1 MAQQAS
7 PEMEQYFKDI
17 NEEVLQIYEIAKAAK
32 SSGFDPDDDVT
43 VPLAKNMAERVEG
56 LISTVAPEILNTG
69 VVKRIEELEV
79 QYGSQNWRVA
89 LKIAEEVA
97 KEQFCKFD
105 TKKKAIEVGIRIG
118 FAYVTVGV
126 VSSPLEGFVE
136 VKFNKRKDN
145 GKEYFCLMYSGPI
158 RSAGGTGASV
168 SALIADYV
176 RKKLGYAQY
185 DATENEIKRA
195 YVELA
200 DYHER
205 VTNLQY
211 FPSEDEV
218 EFMMKHLPIQINGDA
233 SEKFE
238 VSKYKDLDR
247 IESNKIRNGFC
258 LMIGECLCAKA
269 PKLWKQ
275 LDKWGHEFDMG
286 QWDFMK
292 DFVELQKQVKAKIA
306 ATKKDDI
313 SSDLKIKPDGTFLK
327 DIVAGRPVMTYP
339 LRNGGFRL
347 RYGRSRT
354 GGLSSDAIHP
364 ATMVVLDDFMAIGTQ
379 MKTERP
385 GKSTVFSSCDS
396 LDGPIVKLK
405 DGSVKRLETFDEAKK
420 VNEEIEEIIYVGD
433 ILVNYG
439 DTLNRNHPLIPVG
452 FVEEWWALFIEEHMK
467 SNNVDEDKLSEMLGL
482 DVRSLLRNPIKT
494 KVKIEDAI
502 KISKQ
507 LSIPLHPRWIYYW
520 NSISR
525 DNFVKLYGSLKNAAM
540 KDGRLIIADIGCDVK
555 RSLELIGIEHS
566 VISNEYVVIP
576 KEDSA
581 ALLENLG
588 YFRKE
593 PMGNTPLEM
602 VNSVSE
608 IKIKDKLGHF
618 VGGRMGRPEKAKI
631 RKMIGSP
638 QALFPVGAEG
648 GKLRSFHTALER
660 GKITSDFPIYYCDK
674 CNKKT
679 IYKVC
684 EVCNERTRGGHFCR
698 KCGVETELP
707 ECSKRDDKNE
717 AHGKCQTFM
726 KQEID
731 INHYFGKAL
740 EKIGEKSYPEI
751 IKGIKGTSSSE
762 HIPEHPAKGILR
774 AKHGVYVNK
783 DGTTRYDMIEM
794 AITHFKP
801 QEVGV
806 SVEKLKNIGYTKD
819 CYGEELRYENQILE
833 LKPQDVVLPA
843 CKECPED
850 GSDIIL
856 RNVADFIDALL
867 VKLYGQEP
875 YYNIKDKEDLVG
887 QLCVAMSPHT
897 SAGIVCR
904 IVGFSK
910 TQGFFAHPYLHSI
923 MRRDCDGDEAA
934 VMLVLDH
941 LLNFSKKFLPNTR
954 GATQDAPLVLTSKL
968 IPSEVDDMVFDM
980 DVVWK
985 YPLELYQAAE
995 EWKKAGDVK
1004 IERINNRLN
1013 TPGQY
1018 EGMGFTHDTEDINA
1032 GVRCSA
1038 YKTLPSMQDKVL
1050 GQMRIAERVR
1060 AVDADDVARLVIER
1074 HFLRDIKGCLR
1085 KFSMQSFRC
1094 VSCNE
1099 IFRRPPLFGKC
1110 TKCSG
1115 KLVFTIA
1122 EGSVKKYLVPAIDLG
1137 MKYNLPA
1144 YLQQNLTILKTN
1156 IDSVFGIDPEKQE
1169 GLNKWFEK

>member
-1 MAQQAS
+1 
-7 PEMEQYFKDI
+7 
-17 NEEVLQIYEIAKAAK
+17 
-32 SSGFDPDDDVT
+32 
-43 VPLAKNMAERVEG
+43 G

-69 VVKRIEELEV
+69 VVQRIEELEA

-136 VKFNKRKDN
+136 IKFHKRKDN
-145 GKEYFCLMYSGPI
+145 GQEYFCLMYSGPI

-218 EFMMKHLPIQINGDA
+218 EFMIKHLPIQINGDA

-247 IESNKIRNGFC
+247 IESNRIRNGFC
-258 LMIGECLCAKA
+258 LMIGECLCSKA
-269 PKLWKQ
+269 PKIWKQ
-275 LDKWGHEFDMG
+275 LEKWGHEFDMG

-292 DFVELQKQVKAKIA
+292 DFVELQKQIKAKIA
-306 ATKKDDI
+306 ATKKDDS
-313 SSDLKIKPDGTFLK
+313 SSDMKIRPDGTFLK

-385 GKSTVFSSCDS
+385 GKITVFSSCDS
-396 LDGPIVKLK
+396 MDGPIVKLK
-405 DGSVKRLETFDEAKK
+405 DGSVKRLENLEDAKK
-420 VNEEIEEIIYVGD
+420 VNDQIEEILYLGD

-452 FVEEWWALFIEEHMK
+452 FVEEWWALFIEEYMK
-467 SNNVDEDKLSEMLGL
+467 SNNVDEAKLSDMLGL
-482 DVRSLLRNPIKT
+482 DVKSLLKNPIKT

-507 LSIPLHPRWIYYW
+507 LNIPLHPRWIYYW
-520 NSISR
+520 NSISK
-525 DNFVKLYGSLKNAAM
+525 DNFVKLYSSLKNAVT
-540 KDGRLIIADIGCDVK
+540 KEGKLILVDLGCDVK
-555 RSLELIGIEHS
+555 RSLELIGVEHS
-566 VISNEYVVIP
+566 VVSNEYVVIP
-576 KEDSA
+576 RDDSS

-593 PMGNTPLEM
+593 LAGINPLEM
-602 VNSVSE
+602 VNSVSD
-608 IKIKDKLGHF
+608 IKIKDKIGHF
-618 VGGRMGRPEKAKI
+618 IGGRMGRPEKAKI

-660 GKITSDFPIYYCDK
+660 GKVTSDFPIYYCDK

-684 EVCNERTRGGHFCR
+684 EDCNERTRRGHFCR
-698 KCGVETELP
+698 KCGIEVDLP
-707 ECSKRDDKNE
+707 ECNKRDDKNE
-717 AHGKCQTFM
+717 VHGKCQGFM
-726 KQEID
+726 RQEID
-731 INHYFGKAL
+731 INHYFSKAL
-740 EKIGEKSYPEI
+740 AKIGEKSYPEL

-762 HIPEHPAKGILR
+762 HIPEHPAKGLLR

-794 AITHFKP
+794 VITHFKP
-801 QEVGV
+801 LEVGV
-806 SVEKLKNIGYTKD
+806 SVEKLKQIGYAKD
-819 CYGEELRYENQILE
+819 CYGEELKYENQILE
-833 LKPQDVVLPA
+833 LKPQDVILPA
-843 CKECPED
+843 CKESPEE

-856 RNVADFIDALL
+856 RNVANFIDDML
-867 VKLYGQEP
+867 VKLYGLEP
-875 YYNIKDKEDLVG
+875 YYNIKDKDDLVG

-934 VMLVLDH
+934 VMLILDH

-985 YPLELYQAAE
+985 YPMELYQAAE

-1018 EGMGFTHDTEDINA
+1018 EGMGFTHNTEDINA

-1038 YKTLPSMQDKVL
+1038 YKTLPSMQEKVL

-1122 EGSVKKYLVPAIDLG
+1122 EGSVKKYLEPAIDLG

-1144 YLQQNLTILKTN
+1144 YLQQNLAILKTN

-1169 GLNKWFEK
+1169 GLKKWF